1 MAPPDAAPDAVARS
15 PDDTPV
21 ADEHSVSPR
30 SSPPPDACEPAGAA
44 AAASDGPAQ
53 ELDQA
58 APAAG
63 PPVRPPQQA
72 FPSTHYSSDLPYH
85 SPRPVRYHTAYLPT
99 SNSASAEPTPSPGN
113 DTTTSPNAPADCESG
128 GAQDPHRASTATP
141 ERPSLRRDQLS
152 TASTMSNATIR
163 AYSAVDGLPTLANLP
178 SPHRQYPKYP
188 NQAYSAL
195 QTQIEYPRFPN
206 PPLQAHQNPPPGP
219 HILRTRSSHP
229 SQYSSFSSSHV
240 PSLHPAQ
247 HFAHETTA
255 HEGGSRTAGNSP
267 AGSPGLFDP
276 NQSPIRPVLASTA
289 ESGYYSSPYL
299 HFTHRQVPKETHV
312 ADVDVDP
319 ISGRKIINQYEIID
333 ELGRGVHGKVKL
345 GRSLET
351 GQYVAIKIVERYSKR
366 RRLGKNTSHED
377 KIRREIAILKKARH
391 PNIVGLLE
399 VIDDPSRKKVYIV
412 LEHVEM
418 GEVRWRTEGAKEIVL
433 IEHRRYER
441 EVRGIFDNE
450 SAALEDQR
458 ILLEAQRKREREE
471 RRRLRRAH
479 RAQNDETDAQTWSFE
494 YGGDTDDEDTNSDL
508 LSRTSTATTEDP
520 NGTGSKHRS
529 RPATPT
535 EFDADQT
542 PHAPLNETTAEL
554 AASKQSSTSLPA
566 LGREPVPEEPR
577 AASVTGLEGTM
588 WGPYEEIPARGRNPS
603 ICGSLASNKP
613 DLPGDLPVPEHFRY
627 VPLMTLPDARKAF
640 RDTVSGLEY
649 LHYQGVIHR
658 DIKPAN
664 LLQARDG
671 HIKISDFGVSY
682 LGRRSATASASVY
695 GDDQSESDAQNVDE
709 AIELAK
715 TVGTPAFYAPELC
728 QTDTDCDD
736 DPLPVTG
743 QIDVWALGVTLYC
756 LVFGRVPFHDLNTF
770 VVMRLIAE
778 EEVYIPRFRL
788 RAVDDRTAS
797 RPNSHNRLWGGMA
810 RDRRSHHELIYEE
823 VDDELHDLLRR
834 LLIKDPRRRI
844 KLPEVRHHPWVL
856 RDLEHPLL
864 WLEQSDPSRV
874 PDYKKIEV
882 SREDVDDAVVQLNLL
897 ERVKSGM
904 RKLGGA
910 LGIGTKPSSSMSA
923 SGRRGRTKNGEG
935 GISAA
940 SSSSTISQDARRPSL
955 RVDDI
960 SAALRA
966 SREGDHPLSHSVT
979 ASPELRE
986 RTQFFIGP
994 HSRPG
999 TPDIGNVEDVDESPR
1014 GHIRDKHHRLSFASR
1029 AESTMS
1035 TAGSIRTIRPS
1046 DFEYLNKRRGVS
1058 PTMPQG
1064 VPSTPLTLDT
1074 PGASNLSGIFGGVR
1088 RNLRPMRSK
1097 ERGAD
1102 GVKSHSRNPSIDRL
1116 VAGDDNA
1123 HGEPSIALS
1132 DAVAAGHVDQP
1143 AQLKESSAASSCVT
1157 SPGSP
1162 IAPSLTESD
1171 IHRSGE
1177 GTPSRQS
1184 SISSAS
1190 SHRPMKREE
1199 DLLYSSPVFHEYLSD
1214 INFQRAREES
1224 RRKHILE
1231 ERQSSSRPTSSAGY
1245 RPSSALGRGS
1255 CPPCPPSPD
1264 DETYFEL
1271 QRHTIPQNDVTP
1283 KGFQQPLTSSSSE
1296 DQFYSGMSQSTSNP
1310 SIPSVVSA
1318 NSSVM
1323 QDDLVPTDQKVHSVV
1338 LTTERANPVI
1348 SVTDEHDHDHDG
1360 YDGDH
1365 AIESDDDE
1373 EEDSDDDSSDDDFV
1387 EMNVRKKPAPKRPSR
1402 SESISYAELSRGK
1415 VLAGFGASIRKSSR
1429 SGSNG
1434 TVKKVRS
1441 HSDSDGEAL
1450 RHDAAELSS

>member
-1 MAPPDAAPDAVARS
+1 M
-15 PDDTPV
+15 
-21 ADEHSVSPR
+21 
-30 SSPPPDACEPAGAA
+30 
-44 AAASDGPAQ
+44 
-53 ELDQA
+53 
-58 APAAG
+58 
-63 PPVRPPQQA
+63 
-72 FPSTHYSSDLPYH
+72 
-85 SPRPVRYHTAYLPT
+85 
-99 SNSASAEPTPSPGN
+99 
-113 DTTTSPNAPADCESG
+113 
-128 GAQDPHRASTATP
+128 
-141 ERPSLRRDQLS
+141 
-152 TASTMSNATIR
+152 
-163 AYSAVDGLPTLANLP
+163 
-178 SPHRQYPKYP
+178 
-188 NQAYSAL
+188 
-195 QTQIEYPRFPN
+195 
-206 PPLQAHQNPPPGP
+206 
-219 HILRTRSSHP
+219 
-229 SQYSSFSSSHV
+229 
-240 PSLHPAQ
+240 
-247 HFAHETTA
+247 
-255 HEGGSRTAGNSP
+255 
-267 AGSPGLFDP
+267 
-276 NQSPIRPVLASTA
+276 
-289 ESGYYSSPYL
+289 
-299 HFTHRQVPKETHV
+299 

-471 RRRLRRAH
+471 RRRLRRLH
-479 RAQNDETDAQTWSFE
+479 RAQNDDHDAQTWSFE
-494 YGGDTDDEDTNSDL
+494 YGGDTEDEDTNSDH

-520 NGTGSKHRS
+520 YGIGLKHRS

-542 PHAPLNETTAEL
+542 PHAPLNETHSAEL

-566 LGREPVPEEPR
+566 LGKEPIQEEPR

-588 WGPYEEIPARGRNPS
+588 WGAYEELPARGRNPS
-603 ICGSLASNKP
+603 ICGSSSSNKP
-613 DLPGDLPVPEHFRY
+613 ELPEDLPVPEHFRY

-682 LGRRSATASASVY
+682 LGRRSATGSASIY
-695 GDDQSESDAQNVDE
+695 GDRDDQSESDAQDVDE

-728 QTDTDCDD
+728 QTDADQDA
-736 DPLPVTG
+736 LPVTG

-770 VVMRLIAE
+770 VVMRMIAE

-797 RPNSHNRLWGGMA
+797 RPNSHNRLWGGMT

-904 RKLGGA
+904 RKFGA
-910 LGIGTKPSSSMSA
+910 AVGIVSKPATSTTSSSRKRGKA
-923 SGRRGRTKNGEG
+923 SNGEG

-955 RVDDI
+955 GVDHI

-986 RTQFFIGP
+986 RPQFFIGP
-994 HSRPG
+994 NSRPG
-999 TPDIGNVEDVDESPR
+999 TPDIGSVDEIDESPR
-1014 GHIRDKHHRLSFASR
+1014 GKAREKHHRLSFASR

-1035 TAGSIRTIRPS
+1035 TAGSIRTIRQS
-1046 DFEYLNKRRGVS
+1046 DFDLVRRRGAS

-1074 PGASNLSGIFGGVR
+1074 PGASNLSGIFGGGR
-1088 RNLRPMRSK
+1088 RILRSMRSK
-1097 ERGAD
+1097 ERGTD
-1102 GVKSHSRNPSIDRL
+1102 GVKIHSRNPSIDRL

-1132 DAVAAGHVDQP
+1132 EAVAAGHVDPP
-1143 AQLKESSAASSCVT
+1143 AQLKECSTASSSVT

-1162 IAPSLTESD
+1162 IAHSLTESD
-1171 IHRSGE
+1171 IHRSRD

-1190 SHRPMKREE
+1190 SHRPPKRGED
-1199 DLLYSSPVFHEYLSD
+1199 DLLYSSPVFHEYLND
-1214 INFQRAREES
+1214 ISYQRARDEN
-1224 RRKHILE
+1224 RRRHMLE
-1231 ERQSSSRPTSSAGY
+1231 ERHISSRPTSSAGN
-1245 RPSSALGRGS
+1245 RPSSALS
-1255 CPPCPPSPD
+1255 HPPCPPSPD
-1264 DETYFEL
+1264 DFAHFEL
-1271 QRHTIPQNDVTP
+1271 RKKEADAALLHNDVTP
-1283 KGFQQPLTSSSSE
+1283 RAFALPLTSSSSE

-1323 QDDLVPTDQKVHSVV
+1323 QDDLVPADQKVHSIV
-1338 LTTERANPVI
+1338 LKTEDRTPII
-1348 SVTDEHDHDHDG
+1348 SITEEHDHDG

-1365 AIESDDDE
+1365 AVESDE
-1373 EEDSDDDSSDDDFV
+1373 EEDSDDDSDDDV
-1387 EMNVRKKPAPKRPSR
+1387 LEITVRRKPAPKRPSR

-1415 VLAGFGASIRKSSR
+1415 VLASIGASARKSSR

-1434 TVKKVRS
+1434 TVKKIRS

-1450 RHDAAELSS
+1450 KHETTDLSS

>member
-1 MAPPDAAPDAVARS
+1 MATPDTAFDAAPNS
-15 PDDTPV
+15 PDNAHV
-21 ADEHSVSPR
+21 AAELPAPSSA
-30 SSPPPDACEPAGAA
+30 SPPLDACEPTDASAA
-44 AAASDGPAQ
+44 DSQLPTQ
-53 ELDQA
+53 ELED
-58 APAAG
+58 APPSAG
-63 PPVRPPQQA
+63 PPAGSPEQA
-72 FPSTHYSSDLPYH
+72 VPSTHYSSDLPYH
-85 SPRPVRYHTAYLPT
+85 SPRPVRYHTAYLST
-99 SNSASAEPTPSPGN
+99 SNPASVEPTPSPGN
-113 DTTTSPNAPADCESG
+113 ESTTSPTAAADRESG

-163 AYSAVDGLPTLANLP
+163 ATSAVDAVLSSTNPPT
-178 SPHRQYPKYP
+178 PHRQYPKYP

-195 QTQIEYPRFPN
+195 QNQMEYPRFPN

-219 HILRTRSSHP
+219 HLLRTRSSHP
-229 SQYSSFSSSHV
+229 SQYSSFSATHV

-247 HFAHETTA
+247 HFAHETAA

-267 AGSPGLFDP
+267 AGSPGLFDFNHP
-276 NQSPIRPVLASTA
+276 PIRPVLASA
-289 ESGYYSSPYL
+289 EETGYYSSPYL

-458 ILLEAQRKREREE
+458 ILLEAQRRREREE
-471 RRRLRRAH
+471 RRRLRRLH
-479 RAQNDETDAQTWSFE
+479 RAQNDDNGAQTWSFE
-494 YGGDTDDEDTNSDL
+494 YGGDTDDEDTNSDY
-508 LSRTSTATTEDP
+508 LSRTSTATNDDP
-520 NGTGSKHRS
+520 YGTGLKHRS

-542 PHAPLNETTAEL
+542 PHAPLNETAAEL

-566 LGREPVPEEPR
+566 LGKEPIQEEPR
-577 AASVTGLEGTM
+577 SASVTGLEGTM
-588 WGPYEEIPARGRNPS
+588 WGPYEELPPRGRNPS
-603 ICGSLASNKP
+603 ICGSSSSNKP
-613 DLPGDLPVPEHFRY
+613 ELPEDLPVPEHFRY

-682 LGRRSATASASVY
+682 LGRRTATASASAY
-695 GDDQSESDAQNVDE
+695 GNGPGDDQSESDAQDVDE

-728 QTDTDCDD
+728 QTDSDQDA
-736 DPLPVTG
+736 LPVTG

-770 VVMRLIAE
+770 VVMRMIAE

-810 RDRRSHHELIYEE
+810 RDRRAHHELIYEE

-910 LGIGTKPSSSMSA
+910 LGIGTKPAASTTS
-923 SGRRGRTKNGEG
+923 SGRRGKTRNGEG

-986 RTQFFIGP
+986 RPQFFIGP
-994 HSRPG
+994 NSRPG
-999 TPDIGNVEDVDESPR
+999 TPDLLNVDDVDESPR
-1014 GHIRDKHHRLSFASR
+1014 GKSRDRHHRLSFASR

-1035 TAGSIRTIRPS
+1035 TAGSIRTIRQS
-1046 DFEYLNKRRGVS
+1046 DFDFISKRRGAS

-1074 PGASNLSGIFGGVR
+1074 PGASNLSGIFGGGR
-1088 RNLRPMRSK
+1088 RILRNMRSK
-1097 ERGAD
+1097 ERGSD
-1102 GVKSHSRNPSIDRL
+1102 GLRTHSRNPSIDRL

-1132 DAVAAGHVDQP
+1132 DAVAAGHVDPP
-1143 AQLKESSAASSCVT
+1143 AQLKECSTASSSVA

-1162 IAPSLTESD
+1162 VAHSLTESD
-1171 IHRSGE
+1171 IHRSGD

-1190 SHRPMKREE
+1190 SHRPPKRGEE
-1199 DLLYSSPVFHEYLSD
+1199 DILYSSPVFHDYLND
-1214 INFQRAREES
+1214 INFQRAREEN
-1224 RRKHILE
+1224 RRRHMLE
-1231 ERQSSSRPTSSAGY
+1231 ERQVSSRPTSSAGN
-1245 RPSSALGRGS
+1245 RPSSALGQA
-1255 CPPCPPSPD
+1255 PCPPSPD
-1264 DETYFEL
+1264 DEAYFEL
-1271 QRHTIPQNDVTP
+1271 RKKTDESKQNDITP
-1283 KGFQQPLTSSSSE
+1283 KGFPQPLTSSSSE
-1296 DQFYSGMSQSTSNP
+1296 DQFHSGMSQSTSNP
-1310 SIPSVVSA
+1310 SIPSVISA

-1323 QDDLVPTDQKVHSVV
+1323 QDDLMPPEQKIRPIELTEASNPT
-1338 LTTERANPVI
+1338 I
-1348 SVTDEHDHDHDG
+1348 SVTEDHEHDHEG

-1365 AIESDDDE
+1365 AIESDDEE
-1373 EEDSDDDSSDDDFV
+1373 EEDSDDSSDDDFV
-1387 EMNVRKKPAPKRPSR
+1387 EMNIRRKPPPKRPSR

-1415 VLAGFGASIRKSSR
+1415 VLAGLGASVRKSSR

-1441 HSDSDGEAL
+1441 HSDSEGEAL
-1450 RHDAAELSS
+1450 KHEVEEL

>member
-1 MAPPDAAPDAVARS
+1 MAAPEEG
-15 PDDTPV
+15 P
-21 ADEHSVSPR
+21 
-30 SSPPPDACEPAGAA
+30 
-44 AAASDGPAQ
+44 AASDGGPDNNVASNNALRPSPSPRPAAH
-53 ELDQA
+53 DA
-58 APAAG
+58 SVHAPALPGANLEYSHSRIA
-63 PPVRPPQQA
+63 PADDSLPSDLTM
-72 FPSTHYSSDLPYH
+72 STHYSSDLPYH
-85 SPRPVRYHTAYLPT
+85 SPRPVRYHTSYLPT
-99 SNSASAEPTPSPGN
+99 NSPPVETSPSPFNTRAHVHGAG
-113 DTTTSPNAPADCESG
+113 DGEAG
-128 GAQDPHRASTATP
+128 GVPDPHGP
-141 ERPSLRRDQLS
+141 PLDMHERPGLRREHVS
-152 TASTMSNATIR
+152 TASTVSNATVR
-163 AYSAVDGLPTLANLP
+163 AEPVLQTLRA
-178 SPHRQYPKYP
+178 SYPRYP

-195 QTQIEYPRFPN
+195 QNQIDYPRFPN
-206 PPLQAHQNPPPGP
+206 PPLQAHQQHPPGP
-219 HILRTRSSHP
+219 HLLRARSSHP

-247 HFAHETTA
+247 HLASEILGHEQ
-255 HEGGSRTAGNSP
+255 GSRTAGNSP
-267 AGSPGLFDP
+267 AGSPGLFDVNP
-276 NQSPIRPVLASTA
+276 PPIRPVLAPSEET
-289 ESGYYSSPYL
+289 GYYSSPYL

-433 IEHRRYER
+433 VEYRRYER
-441 EVRGIFDNE
+441 EARGIFDNE

-458 ILLEAQRKREREE
+458 IVLEAQRRRERAE
-471 RRRLRRAH
+471 RRRMKTRH
-479 RAQNDETDAQTWSFE
+479 RKRLEDSDGPKPWSFE
-494 YGGDTDDEDTNSDL
+494 YGGETEDEETDSE
-508 LSRTSTATTEDP
+508 LSRTSTATDDR
-520 NGTGSKHRS
+520 SRHRS
-529 RPATPT
+529 RPSTPV

-542 PHAPLNETTAEL
+542 PHAPLNESMEQL
-554 AASKQSSTSLPA
+554 AASKHSTTSLPA
-566 LGREPVPEEPR
+566 MGNEQMEKEARS
-577 AASVTGLEGTM
+577 ASVTGLEGTM
-588 WGPYEEIPARGRNPS
+588 WGPYDSPPPRGRNPS
-603 ICGSLASNKP
+603 IAGSLTSTKP
-613 DLPGDLPVPEHFRY
+613 DLPDDLPVPEHFRY
-627 VPLMTLPDARKAF
+627 VPLMTLHDARKAF

-682 LGRRSATASASVY
+682 LGRRSATSY
-695 GDDQSESDAQNVDE
+695 GNGDDQSESDAQDVDE

-728 QTDTDCDD
+728 QTDADN
-736 DPLPVTG
+736 DPLPVTL

-788 RAVDDRTAS
+788 RAVDDRTTS
-797 RPNSHNRLWGGMA
+797 RPNSHSRLWSSMA
-810 RDRRSHHELIYEE
+810 RDRRAHHELVYEE
-823 VDDELHDLLRR
+823 VDEELYDLLRR
-834 LLIKDPRRRI
+834 LLVKDPRRRI
-844 KLPEVRHHPWVL
+844 TLPEVKHHPWVL
-856 RDLEHPLL
+856 RDLEHPLV
-864 WLEQSDPSRV
+864 WLEQSDPARV

-910 LGIGTKPSSSMSA
+910 LGIGPKTPAPGRKRGK
-923 SGRRGRTKNGEG
+923 SGTGEG
-935 GISAA
+935 LSAT
-940 SSSSTISQDARRPSL
+940 SSSSTISQDLRRASIRP
-955 RVDDI
+955 DEI
-960 SAALRA
+960 SALLKA
-966 SREGDHPLSHSVT
+966 SREGEHPLSKSVT

-986 RTQFFIGP
+986 RPQFFIGP
-994 HSRPG
+994 YSRPA
-999 TPDIGNVEDVDESPR
+999 TPEGGEYDDPDASP
-1014 GHIRDKHHRLSFASR
+1014 GANGSDKHHKLSFASR
-1029 AESTMS
+1029 AESSMNTG
-1035 TAGSIRTIRPS
+1035 GSIRTIKQS
-1046 DFEYLNKRRGVS
+1046 DFEYVSQRRGVS

-1074 PGASNLSGIFGGVR
+1074 PGASNLSGLFGGAGR
-1088 RNLRPMRSK
+1088 RILRSVRSK
-1097 ERGAD
+1097 ERRTENP
-1102 GVKSHSRNPSIDRL
+1102 KPRSRNPSVDRFM
-1116 VAGDDNA
+1116 AGDDDA

-1132 DAVAAGHVDQP
+1132 EACAAGQVDQP
-1143 AQLKESSAASSCVT
+1143 PLLKESSAAGSSAA

-1162 IAPSLTESD
+1162 ASRSNTESD
-1171 IHRSGE
+1171 IHQSRE

-1190 SHRPMKREE
+1190 SHRPPTKGRGGEDILYNLPAFQDYLTDNFNRAKEE
-1199 DLLYSSPVFHEYLSD
+1199 NRRRHVLQDFSSH
-1214 INFQRAREES
+1214 
-1224 RRKHILE
+1224 
-1231 ERQSSSRPTSSAGY
+1231 SRPTSSSGS
-1245 RPSSALGRGS
+1245 RPLSSHNQD
-1255 CPPCPPSPD
+1255 PCPPSPD
-1264 DETYFEL
+1264 DIAFHER
-1271 QRHTIPQNDVTP
+1271 QRQREIDDAPDHSDATL
-1283 KGFQQPLTSSSSE
+1283 KGFPQSLTTSSSE
-1296 DQFYSGMSQSTSNP
+1296 DQFSGMSQSTSNP

-1323 QDDLVPTDQKVHSVV
+1323 QDDSFGPEQKSHA
-1338 LTTERANPVI
+1338 LHTAIEI
-1348 SVTDEHDHDHDG
+1348 SPNSTFSGGGEHDQHG
-1360 YDGDH
+1360 YEGDH
-1365 AIESDDDE
+1365 AVESD
-1373 EEDSDDDSSDDDFV
+1373 EDSSEDSGDDFI
-1387 EMNVRKKPAPKRPSR
+1387 EMSSRKRPLPKRPSR
-1402 SESISYAELSRGK
+1402 SESISYAELSRNKGRPE
-1415 VLAGFGASIRKSSR
+1415 FGSGRKSSR

-1441 HSDSDGEAL
+1441 HSDSDGEVMRPHQSA
-1450 RHDAAELSS
+1450 

>member
-1 MAPPDAAPDAVARS
+1 MATSDAAPDAATS
-15 PDDTPV
+15 SHDSDHAAQKHLT
-21 ADEHSVSPR
+21 
-30 SSPPPDACEPAGAA
+30 SSPPRPPPDTTEPADA
-44 AAASDGPAQ
+44 PATDNQVSTQ
-53 ELDQA
+53 ELEHAPLSTMPPATTPEQA
-58 APAAG
+58 
-63 PPVRPPQQA
+63 V
-72 FPSTHYSSDLPYH
+72 PSTHYSSDLPYY
-85 SPRPVRYHTAYLPT
+85 SPRPVRYHTAYLTT
-99 SNSASAEPTPSPGN
+99 SNQTSAQPTPSPGHGP
-113 DTTTSPNAPADCESG
+113 TTSLNAVADRESS
-128 GAQDPHRASTATP
+128 GAHDPHRASQATP

-152 TASTMSNATIR
+152 TASTMSNATVR
-163 AYSAVDGLPTLANLP
+163 AYSPADTLPPLASHLPT
-178 SPHRQYPKYP
+178 PHHQYPQYP

-195 QTQIEYPRFPN
+195 QNQMEYPRFPN

-219 HILRTRSSHP
+219 HLLRTRSSHP
-229 SQYSSFSSSHV
+229 SQYTSFSATHV

-247 HFAHETTA
+247 HFAHDTAA
-255 HEGGSRTAGNSP
+255 HENGSRTAGNSP
-267 AGSPGLFDP
+267 AGSPGLFDLK
-276 NQSPIRPVLASTA
+276 NNAQIRPVLALPEET
-289 ESGYYSSPYL
+289 GYYSSPYL
-299 HFTHRQVPKETHV
+299 HFTQRQIPKETHV

-399 VIDDPSRKKVYIV
+399 VIDDPTRKKVYIV

-458 ILLEAQRKREREE
+458 ILLEAQTKREREE
-471 RRRLRRAH
+471 RRRLRRIH
-479 RAQNDETDAQTWSFE
+479 RTQNDDTGAQTWSFE
-494 YGGDTDDEDTNSDL
+494 YGGDTEDEDSDH
-508 LSRTSTATTEDP
+508 LSRTSTATNEDP
-520 NGTGSKHRS
+520 HGTGSRYRS

-542 PHAPLNETTAEL
+542 PHAPLNEV
-554 AASKQSSTSLPA
+554 AASEYMTSKQSSASLPA
-566 LGREPVPEEPR
+566 LAKEPHLEEPR
-577 AASVTGLEGTM
+577 ASSVTGLEGTM
-588 WGPYEEIPARGRNPS
+588 WGPYEELPFRGRNPS
-603 ICGSLASNKP
+603 ICGSSSSNKP
-613 DLPGDLPVPEHFRY
+613 DLPENLPVPEHFRY
-627 VPLMTLPDARKAF
+627 VPLMTLADARKAF

-682 LGRRSATASASVY
+682 LGRRTATGSAFGG
-695 GDDQSESDAQNVDE
+695 GDDQSESDAQDVDE

-728 QTDTDCDD
+728 QTDAELDA
-736 DPLPVTG
+736 LPVTG

-770 VVMRLIAE
+770 VVMRMIAE
-778 EEVYIPRFRL
+778 EDVYIPRFRL
-788 RAVDDRTAS
+788 RAVDDRTSS

-823 VDDELHDLLRR
+823 VDDELYDLLER

-844 KLPEVRHHPWVL
+844 SLPEVRHHPWVL
-856 RDLEHPLL
+856 RDLEHPAL
-864 WLEQSDPSRV
+864 WIDQSDPARV

-904 RKLGGA
+904 RKLGA
-910 LGIGTKPSSSMSA
+910 AVGIGSKASSSTA
-923 SGRRGRTKNGEG
+923 SSRKRGKAGHGEG
-935 GISAA
+935 GISTV

-960 SAALRA
+960 SAALKA
-966 SREGDHPLSHSVT
+966 SREGDHPLSYSVT
-979 ASPELRE
+979 ASPELKE
-986 RTQFFIGP
+986 RPQFFIGP

-999 TPDIGNVEDVDESPR
+999 TPDIVRVDDVDESPKAK
-1014 GHIRDKHHRLSFASR
+1014 IRDKHHRLSFASR

-1035 TAGSIRTIRPS
+1035 TAGSIRTIRQS
-1046 DFEYLNKRRGVS
+1046 DFDFVSRRRGAS

-1074 PGASNLSGIFGGVR
+1074 PGASNLSGIFGGAGR
-1088 RNLRPMRSK
+1088 RILRTVRSK
-1097 ERGAD
+1097 ERSMESS
-1102 GVKSHSRNPSIDRL
+1102 KTHSRNPSIDRL
-1116 VAGDDNA
+1116 VGGDDNA

-1132 DAVAAGHVDQP
+1132 EAVAAGRVDP
-1143 AQLKESSAASSCVT
+1143 PTQLKGCSTASSSVT

-1162 IAPSLTESD
+1162 ISHALTESD
-1171 IHRSGE
+1171 VHGSRD

-1190 SHRPMKREE
+1190 SHRPTKRGEG
-1199 DLLYSSPVFHEYLSD
+1199 DIIHSSPIFDYLSD
-1214 INFQRAREES
+1214 LNFHRAREEN
-1224 RRKHILE
+1224 RRRHMLE
-1231 ERQSSSRPTSSAGY
+1231 EIQASSRPTSSAGN
-1245 RPSSALGRGS
+1245 RRSSALG
-1255 CPPCPPSPD
+1255 PAPCPPSPD
-1264 DETYFEL
+1264 DELYL
-1271 QRHTIPQNDVTP
+1271 QTQKKDHNTTLVNNSVTP
-1283 KGFQQPLTSSSSE
+1283 TGVLHPLTSSSSE
-1296 DQFYSGMSQSTSNP
+1296 DQFCSGMSQSASNP

-1318 NSSVM
+1318 SSSVM
-1323 QDDLVPTDQKVHSVV
+1323 QDDLVSPEQKAHPVV
-1338 LTTERANPVI
+1338 RLAEAPHPIIDI
-1348 SVTDEHDHDHDG
+1348 SQDHDHDG

-1365 AIESDDDE
+1365 AIESDD
-1373 EEDSDDDSSDDDFV
+1373 EEDSDDSSDDDFV
-1387 EMNVRKKPAPKRPSR
+1387 EINLRKKPTPKRPSR
-1402 SESISYAELSRGK
+1402 SESISYAELSRTK
-1415 VLAGFGASIRKSSR
+1415 ALTGFGAPARKSSR

-1434 TVKKVRS
+1434 TVKKIRS

-1450 RHDAAELSS
+1450 RHETAELSS

>member
-1 MAPPDAAPDAVARS
+1 
-15 PDDTPV
+15 
-21 ADEHSVSPR
+21 
-30 SSPPPDACEPAGAA
+30 
-44 AAASDGPAQ
+44 
-53 ELDQA
+53 
-58 APAAG
+58 
-63 PPVRPPQQA
+63 
-72 FPSTHYSSDLPYH
+72 
-85 SPRPVRYHTAYLPT
+85 
-99 SNSASAEPTPSPGN
+99 
-113 DTTTSPNAPADCESG
+113 
-128 GAQDPHRASTATP
+128 
-141 ERPSLRRDQLS
+141 
-152 TASTMSNATIR
+152 MSNATIR
-163 AYSAVDGLPTLANLP
+163 AYSTTDALPTMATLP
-178 SPHRQYPKYP
+178 NFRTPLFKPIKIHRLVLTSYG
-188 NQAYSAL
+188 L
-195 QTQIEYPRFPN
+195 GVLT
-206 PPLQAHQNPPPGP
+206 
-219 HILRTRSSHP
+219 
-229 SQYSSFSSSHV
+229 
-240 PSLHPAQ
+240 LH
-247 HFAHETTA
+247 
-255 HEGGSRTAGNSP
+255 R
-267 AGSPGLFDP
+267 SPGLFDP
-276 NQSPIRPVLASTA
+276 NHVPIRPVLASTA

-479 RAQNDETDAQTWSFE
+479 RAQNDENDAQTWSFE
-494 YGGDTDDEDTNSDL
+494 YGGDTDDEDTNSDF

-520 NGTGSKHRS
+520 NGIGLKYRS

-542 PHAPLNETTAEL
+542 PHAPLNETVAEF

-566 LGREPVPEEPR
+566 LGREPIEEEPR

-603 ICGSLASNKP
+603 VCGSLLSNKP
-613 DLPGDLPVPEHFRY
+613 ELPGDLPVPEHFRY

-682 LGRRSATASASVY
+682 LGRRTATASASVY
-695 GDDQSESDAQNVDE
+695 GNGDDQSESDAQDVDE

-728 QTDTDCDD
+728 QTDTDCDPD
-736 DPLPVTG
+736 ALPVTG

-778 EEVYIPRFRL
+778 DEVYIPRFRL

-797 RPNSHNRLWGGMA
+797 RPNSHNRLWGGMT

-823 VDDELHDLLRR
+823 VDDELHDLLCR

-904 RKLGGA
+904 RKIGGA
-910 LGIGTKPSSSMSA
+910 LGIGTKHSASTSA
-923 SGRRGRTKNGEG
+923 SGKRRAKEG

-999 TPDIGNVEDVDESPR
+999 TPDIGSIDDVDESPR
-1014 GHIRDKHHRLSFASR
+1014 GKVRDKHHRLSFASR

-1046 DFEYLNKRRGVS
+1046 DFEYLNRRRGVS

-1088 RNLRPMRSK
+1088 RTLRSVRSK
-1097 ERGAD
+1097 ERGMGGA
-1102 GVKSHSRNPSIDRL
+1102 KPHSRNPSIDRL

-1132 DAVAAGHVDQP
+1132 ETVAAGHVDQP
-1143 AQLKESSAASSCVT
+1143 AQLKESSAASSVVT

-1162 IAPSLTESD
+1162 MAPSLTESD
-1171 IHRSGE
+1171 IHRSRE

-1190 SHRPMKREE
+1190 SHRPTKREE
-1199 DLLYSSPVFHEYLSD
+1199 DVLYNSPVFHDYLSD
-1214 INFQRAREES
+1214 INFQRAREEN
-1224 RRKHILE
+1224 RRKHMLE
-1231 ERQSSSRPTSSAGY
+1231 ERLSSSRPTSSAGN
-1245 RPSSALGRGS
+1245 RPCSALS
-1255 CPPCPPSPD
+1255 HPPCPPSPD
-1264 DETYFEL
+1264 DEAYFEL
-1271 QRHTIPQNDVTP
+1271 QRHTLTQNDVTP

-1310 SIPSVVSA
+1310 SIPSVASA

-1323 QDDLVPTDQKVHSVV
+1323 QDDLVPTDQKIHSLVV
-1338 LTTERANPVI
+1338 TTEAANPVI
-1348 SVTDEHDHDHDG
+1348 SVTDEHEHDHAG

-1365 AIESDDDE
+1365 AIESDD
-1373 EEDSDDDSSDDDFV
+1373 EEDSDDDSSDDDLLV
-1387 EMNVRKKPAPKRPSR
+1387 MNLRKKPAPKRPSR

-1415 VLAGFGASIRKSSR
+1415 VLAGFGASVRKSSR

-1450 RHDAAELSS
+1450 RHDAAEFSS